1 MNPYICFDNQMAA
14 YREEIDPVEQI
25 EIELLLEALYRHCGF
40 DFRNYVLPSIRRRIW
55 HRIHAEGLSTV
66 SGLQEK
72 VLHDRTAL
80 QKLLA
85 DFSINVTEMFRDP
98 SFFRLF
104 RAAVVPLL
112 REYDTIRIWH
122 AGCSTGEEV
131 YSMAILM
138 HEEGLH
144 HRTRYYATDMNADV
158 IEEAK
163 QRSFPVDKLLIYTS
177 NYFQA
182 GGVRTFS
189 DYFNIHQDRAVLHP
203 FLAESIVFAQ
213 HNLAVDQSFNE
224 FHVIICRN
232 VMIYF
237 NSQLQ
242 NRVHALF
249 YESLSASGFLGLG
262 HKESIAYTS
271 HGSLYKEMD
280 PNEKLYRKSER
291 QSS

>member
-1 MNPYICFDNQMAA
+1 MSPNLYFDKITSP
-14 YREEIDPVEQI
+14 YREEIDPLEQL
-25 EIELLLEALYRHCGF
+25 EIELLLEALYRHYGF
-40 DFRNYVLPSIRRRIW
+40 DFRDYVLASIRRRIW
-55 HRIHAEGLSTV
+55 HRIHAEKLSTI

-72 VLHDRTAL
+72 ILHDRSTMKRL
-80 QKLLA
+80 IA

-98 SFFRLF
+98 SFFLVF
-104 RAAVVPLL
+104 RTNIVPLL
-112 REYDTIRIWH
+112 QDYACIRIWH

-144 HRTRYYATDMNADV
+144 HKTRYYATDMNADV

-163 QRSFPVDKLLIYTS
+163 QRTFQLDKLPTYND
-177 NYFQA
+177 NYIRS
-182 GGVRTFS
+182 GGRRAFS
-189 DYFNIHQDRAVLHP
+189 DYYSIENDRAVLQP
-203 FLAESIVFAQ
+203 FLADSIVFAQ

-237 NSQLQ
+237 NTALQ
-242 NRVHALF
+242 NRVYTLF
-249 YESLSASGFLGLG
+249 HESLCLSGFLGLG

-271 HGSLYKEMD
+271 HSALYKEMD
-280 PNEKLYRKSER
+280 ANEKLYRKIK
-291 QSS
+291 